1 MTKKIFT
8 LIGSILIALIIVA
21 ASLFIYRIAKAEQ
34 SGGSPESGATSRLK
48 TIYNSLVALGHGSDA
63 AGSWGDW
70 GAFLNRI
77 RSAGEWVPNGT
88 VTVTDVKNGITF
100 YNDSRTVKT
109 GTYPNPTGCSTQQWH
124 DSSGS
129 ATEGNNCSL
138 TWTTNPSPVAG
149 DDNKT
154 GRGGLDPRTGL
165 TWSQY
170 LKNNAGTVE
179 FAASGG
185 STWNW
190 DGTLTFTVTAA
201 NATAGAV
208 YSTPNGK
215 QFTVVTTIAGGTS
228 LKTMPTGSPD
238 AAPNTLTKV
247 SGTGDAT
254 INYSATPYG
263 VNNAAVGGKS
273 ASQLCSERGNGW
285 RLPTQKELMQAYIDG
300 SNWNLTNPANYF
312 WPFTENDDTYAWIV
326 NLGAGYTNLT
336 NKATG
341 TYYVRCVR

>member
-1 MTKKIFT
+1 MSKKILT
-8 LIGSILIALIIVA
+8 LIGGILITLIIIA
-21 ASLFIYRIAKAEQ
+21 ASFFIFRTARAEQ
-34 SGGSPESGATSRLK
+34 SGGSPESGATSHLK

-63 AGSWGDW
+63 AGGWGDW
-70 GAFLNRI
+70 GAYLNRL
-77 RSAGEWVPNGT
+77 RSAGEWVPSDSSA
-88 VTVTDVKNGITF
+88 VTDVKNTKTF
-100 YNDSRTVKT
+100 HSTSRTQLT
-109 GTYPNPTGCSTQQWH
+109 GTYPNPTNCSTQQWH

-149 DDNKT
+149 DDTKA

-170 LKNNAGTVE
+170 LQNNAGTVA
-179 FAASGG
+179 FVASGG

-190 DGTLTFTVTAA
+190 NGSIVFTVTAA

-215 QFTVVTTIAGGTS
+215 NFTVVTTIAAGTS
-228 LKTMPTGSPD
+228 LNATATGSPD

-254 INYSATPYG
+254 IAYSATAAG
-263 VNNAAVGGKS
+263 TNNVAVGMKT
-273 ASQLCSERGNGW
+273 ATQLCSERGNGW
-285 RLPTQKELMQAYIDG
+285 RLPTEKELLQAYIDG
-300 SNWNLTNPANYF
+300 SNWNLTNPANLF
-312 WPFTENDDTYAWIV
+312 WSFTEYDATYAWYV
-326 NLGAGYTNLT
+326 YLT
-336 NKATG
+336 NGATFNNSKATAAA
-341 TYYVRCVR
+341 YVRCVR